1 MNYRKLLLFIKHWKS
16 QSDFDLIDIND
27 LVVSYG
33 AALDDNK
40 AGLLLETCVKLRQ
53 LILSFVDQT
62 YE

>member
-33 AALDDNK
+33 AALDDK